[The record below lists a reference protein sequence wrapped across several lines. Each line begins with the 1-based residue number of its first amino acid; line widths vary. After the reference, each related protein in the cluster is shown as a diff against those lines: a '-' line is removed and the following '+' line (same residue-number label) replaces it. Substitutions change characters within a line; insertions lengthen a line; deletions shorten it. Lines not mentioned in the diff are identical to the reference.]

1 VTTRKLFSAIFLL
14 AFLPTLGISANTHG
28 DDQAARERVR
38 IAVRSE
44 LHLKLDQFL
53 RVQED
58 EALERRLAEIVAR
71 PSWSASIYK
80 VSEEGDEIKDHVI
93 VHHIVM
99 DGDPT
104 FTVAMNPASENVY
117 RIQGFSDSLAE
128 FNKLMRDADLK
139 VAGSDQAEAVAGFYQ
154 QVNPQRSSVVQMSSL
169 LELQQAAERQCQ
181 AIPFDPRERN
191 FEAWWKHTPRLP
203 MQRPPSSKRQLAVAA
218 AMRSNGWCCLLPAMA
233 YAAAL
238 PCVRDWKLARMAVSA
253 RSASARSNDEV
264 LVRCIR
270 LLREPKGFKKPR

>member
-38 IAVRSE
+38 IAVRWE

-154 QVNPQRSSVVQMSSL
+154 QVNPQRSSVAQMSSL
-169 LELQQAAERQCQ
+169 PELKQAAERQCQ

-191 FEAWWKHTPRLP
+191 FEAWWKHA
-203 MQRPPSSKRQLAVAA
+203 KA
-218 AMRSNGWCCLLPAMA
+218 A
-233 YAAAL
+233 YAKASFQQTATHSGSGYAVEWVVLSSPGDGLCGGAAL
-238 PCVRDWKLARMAVSA
+238 RARL
-253 RSASARSNDEV
+253 EV
-264 LVRCIR
+264 GSDGSVGEISFRPL
-270 LLREPKGFKKPR
+270 